1 MKRKGLAWILCLVLV
16 FSLFTA
22 LAVPANAASYSKTA
36 MVGDSVWW
44 VFDVPD
50 MDGGVSASGG
60 ALPPGLSF
68 GLNQDCYI
76 ITGTATASGEYH
88 VMTQYNSGGTWM
100 QDSIS
105 ITIRAIVTPTPE
117 PTRPPTARP
126 TNVARPTVPP
136 TQTPTTAPTAAPTQA
151 PTTAPTAAPT
161 QAPATATPAPTV
173 FAITKHPTRET
184 VTVGGSAAFSAN
196 AQNYSWCAW
205 RFVSPD
211 GKTEV
216 IFDVTEPH
224 FPGLKVDGGNSLT
237 MTLSNIPME
246 LNGWKAVCLFCDRAN
261 QWHYTDGTAVI
272 TVEAAATATPEPT
285 EAPTATPAP
294 TEAPTATPVP
304 TEAPTEE
311 PAAPV
316 VNTEATIPPAPTTP
330 EPEPEKKSGSPILW
344 ILIAVVLVALVAG
357 AVFFVLAKKRREQ
370 EAREEEAARRA
381 AARARR
387 AAMGGA
393 AAAKAPKG
401 WICSNCGTVNTGKF
415 CTGCGDPIDPSDS
428 F

>member
-1 MKRKGLAWILCLVLV
+1 MKRKSLAWLLSLVLV

-22 LAVPANAASYSKTA
+22 LAAPANAASYSKTA

-50 MDGGVSASGG
+50 MDGGVSTSGG
-60 ALPPGLSF
+60 MLPPGLSF

-76 ITGTATASGEYH
+76 IHGTPTAAGDYH
-88 VMTQYNSGGTWM
+88 VATQYNSGGTWM
-100 QDSIS
+100 QDSVS
-105 ITIRAIVTPTPE
+105 ITIRALVTPTPE

-126 TNVARPTVPP
+126 TNVARPTVRPI
-136 TQTPTTAPTAAPTQA
+136 QTPTTAPTAAPTQA
-151 PTTAPTAAPT
+151 PTTAPT
-161 QAPATATPAPTV
+161 QAPATATPAPAA
-173 FAITKHPTRET
+173 FAITKQPTRET
-184 VTVGGSAAFSAN
+184 VTVGGSASFVAN
-196 AQNYSWCAW
+196 AQNFNWCAW

-224 FPGLKVDGGNSLT
+224 FPGLKIEGGNATTMKLT
-237 MTLSNIPME
+237 NIPME
-246 LNGWKAVCLFCDRAN
+246 LNGWKAVCLFCDKAN

-294 TEAPTATPVP
+294 TEAPTATPAP

-316 VNTEATIPPAPTTP
+316 VNTEATNPPVPTTP
-330 EPEPEKKSGSPILW
+330 EPEPEKKGGSPILW
-344 ILIAVVLVALVAG
+344 ILIAVVLLALVAG

-370 EAREEEAARRA
+370 EAREEEEARRA
-381 AARARR
+381 AARTRR

-393 AAAKAPKG
+393 AGAAAATAPKG
-401 WICSNCGTVNTGKF
+401 WTCSNCGTVNTGKF
-415 CTGCGDPIDPSDS
+415 CTNCGDPIDPSDR